1 MKVKGIVEVEVEV
14 DPNTIDLSLIDL
26 NENNIE
32 RFINNL
38 YKRIGLENYKELG
51 NLYVYKQEETQSL
64 YLQEQ
69 EETEPTVI
77 TTNEKIIELFEMVQQ
92 LEEKLK
98 AYITKTDTIHYI
110 RQIKKSGR

>member
-38 YKRIGLENYKELG
+38 YKRIGL
-51 NLYVYKQEETQSL
+51 
-64 YLQEQ
+64 
-69 EETEPTVI
+69 
-77 TTNEKIIELFEMVQQ
+77 
-92 LEEKLK
+92 
-98 AYITKTDTIHYI
+98 
-110 RQIKKSGR
+110 